1 MAIKVNGITVIDNN
15 RIAYVMGVD
24 SINTT
29 LSAINID
36 QGITPGTSAL
46 LQFPT
51 ALYTSAEVTLQ
62 IKQGSAFEITK
73 FMVISNGT
81 DVYLEEYGKIGV
93 ATNVVID
100 AVVVTGVVTIRG
112 TSTSTPAVFKGHL
125 TLIKV

>member
-29 LSAINID
+29 LSAINLTQVAAGVSSI
-36 QGITPGTSAL
+36 

-73 FMVISNGT
+73 FMVISDGT
-81 DVYLEEYGKIGV
+81 DAYLEEYGKIGV
-93 ATNVVID
+93 ATNVVIG
-100 AVVVTGVVTIRG
+100 ASVGGGYVTITG
-112 TSTSTPAVFKGHL
+112 TSEMTPAVFKGHL

>member
-29 LSAINID
+29 LSAINLT
-36 QGITPGTSAL
+36 QVAPGVSAI

-73 FMVISNGT
+73 FMVISDGT

-93 ATNVVID
+93 ATNVVIG
-100 AVVVTGVVTIRG
+100 ATVGGGYVTITG
-112 TSTSTPAVFKGHL
+112 TSTTTLAVFKGHL